1 MKKTPTLNEQKT
13 STVFYCLACELYQPT
28 TYLQIDT
35 DARFQFTLEC
45 GHSYAMELKVIN
57 NGVQVQENFK
67 KEKIKEKTVVDEP
80 QPNAL
85 SE

>member
-13 STVFYCLACELYQPT
+13 STLFYCPTCELYQPT
-28 TYLQIDT
+28 THMQIDT

-45 GHSYAMELKVIN
+45 GHVYAMELKVIN
-57 NGVQVQENFK
+57 CGVQVQENFK
-67 KEKIKEKTVVDEP
+67 KEKVTPKNDES
-80 QPNAL
+80 QPNAV